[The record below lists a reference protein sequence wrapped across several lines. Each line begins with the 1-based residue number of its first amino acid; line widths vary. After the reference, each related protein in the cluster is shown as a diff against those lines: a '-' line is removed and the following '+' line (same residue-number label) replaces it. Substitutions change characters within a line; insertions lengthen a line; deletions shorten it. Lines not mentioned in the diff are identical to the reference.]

1 MYLEDGRF
9 INQDALY
16 ECSDDLNELIKIILE
31 CRENSVQ
38 HGVIVFDRNQLVCEG
53 IMPHHVDVMRGDF
66 ILYNNG
72 SKEYAFLVGPVIED
86 KFDLFL
92 FGSRFHIDQ
101 TTGIEE
107 IPAYV
112 REELIATIS
121 GRW

>member
-53 IMPHHVDVMRGDF
+53 IMPHHIDIMQGDF
-66 ILYNNG
+66 VIYNNDP
-72 SKEYAFLVGPVIED
+72 KYVFLVGPVIEN

-107 IPAYV
+107 IPAYM

-121 GRW
+121 GEW

>member
-1 MYLEDGRF
+1 MYLKDGRF

-53 IMPHHVDVMRGDF
+53 IMPHHIDVMQGDF
-66 ILYNNG
+66 VIYNNDP
-72 SKEYAFLVGPVIED
+72 KYIFLVGPVIEN

-107 IPAYV
+107 IPAYM

-121 GRW
+121 GEW